1 MAAVAVVIAVG
12 RLPESITASLTIP
25 VLTPVSTPVVASVSA
40 AVSASVPAPV
50 SPKEGTSLEKG
61 RGRGGEGTA
70 IAAKPLQIK

>member
-1 MAAVAVVIAVG
+1 MATVAVVIAVG

-25 VLTPVSTPVVASVSA
+25 VLTPVSAPAVASVS
-40 AVSASVPAPV
+40 APV
-50 SPKEGTSLEKG
+50 SPKEGTSLEKGIG